1 MTGRFMLIVPAAVA
15 LLLFAACGGDP
26 TATPTPSPTPSD
38 STATGTGEPGKFEAT
53 IKWLKH
59 QDIEIS
65 VGTTVVWD
73 SEFVVSG
80 VGVPSYHTV
89 TSGNLADPDAGSL
102 FDSGRVTEGD
112 LFSYTFGQAG
122 EFQYFCK
129 VHPQF
134 MKAVV
139 KVQ

>member
-1 MTGRFMLIVPAAVA
+1 MTRRSMLIVPAAMA
-15 LLLFAACGGDP
+15 LLLFTACGSDP
-26 TATPTPSPTPSD
+26 TPTPTPSPTPLD
-38 STATGTGEPGKFEAT
+38 STANGTGEPGKFEAT

-73 SEFVVSG
+73 SEFVGAG

-89 TSGNLADPDAGSL
+89 TSGKLGDPDAGSL
-102 FDSGRVTEGD
+102 FDSGEVTEGD
-112 LFSYTFGQAG
+112 LFSYTFDQAG
-122 EFQYFCK
+122 EVHYFCT

>member
-1 MTGRFMLIVPAAVA
+1 MTRRSMLIIPAVVA
-15 LLLFAACGGDP
+15 LLLFAACGSDP
-26 TATPTPSPTPSD
+26 TPTPTPSPTPPD
-38 STATGTGEPGKFEAT
+38 STSTGTGEPGKFAAT

-65 VGTTVVWD
+65 VGTTVEWD
-73 SEFVVSG
+73 SEFVSAG

-89 TSGNLADPDAGSL
+89 TSGSPGDANAGSL
-102 FDSGRVTEGD
+102 FDSGEVTEGD
-112 LFSYTFGQAG
+112 LFSYTFDQVG
-122 EFQYFCK
+122 EFQYFCA